1 MKGLDEEA
9 EGDENVTR
17 GEVGMKRDAKIKE
30 LNEKIGYFKE
40 QNAILIQ
47 EINFIEKDI
56 EKIKMKEWLN
66 STIF

>member
-1 MKGLDEEA
+1 LKGLDEEA

-56 EKIKMKEWLN
+56 EKIKMKE
-66 STIF
+66 